1 MTQTPM
7 WPMLLAIALALA
19 ACSSDRTERPHDA
32 AAAKPAT
39 PAAPDSAPPPQPV
52 PAPAATPGPM
62 PANGA
67 IGYSGFGPARF
78 GTTAEEV
85 RMAWGKDMT
94 GGPGDPQGCYYLYPE
109 PHQKGSHRIGFMIE
123 NQRFSRLDVDVAD
136 IVAPGG
142 GRVGMSAAEIGQHY
156 ADLVEQ
162 PHKYVEGAKYL
173 RHTDAASGAVLV
185 FETDAS
191 GKVTAWRLGTPPQ
204 VDYVEGCG

>member
-7 WPMLLAIALALA
+7 WPMLLVIALALA

-62 PANGA
+62 PASGA

-78 GTTAEEV
+78 GATAEEV
-85 RMAWGKDMT
+85 RMAWGKDMA

-109 PHQKGSHRIGFMIE
+109 PQRTGSHRIGFMIE
-123 NQRFSRLDVDVAD
+123 NQRFARLDVDVAD

-191 GKVTAWRLGTPPQ
+191 GKVIAWRLGTPPQ